1 MKWIR
6 RKNGKIVETASIK
19 QSGMTEQI
27 DETDQEYLDF
37 KDALF
42 VVERQK
48 QAELAANLP
57 DWATVEAA
65 VDNISNIA
73 STKTFIKKLARV
85 VYWLA
90 KNSAV

>member
-19 QSGMTEQI
+19 QSGMTEQV
-27 DETDQEYLDF
+27 DEADQEYLDF
-37 KDALF
+37 KDAPF

-48 QAELAANLP
+48 QEAIIANLP
-57 DWATVEAA
+57 DWTTVSTA
-65 VDNISNIA
+65 VDNISNLA
-73 STKTFIKKLARV
+73 DAKVFIKKLARV

-90 KNSAV
+90 KNSAT